1 MIYLIAGKL
10 KFSYPHYSTLD
21 PFFAGVVGLSL
32 YYVAI
37 FAMPS
42 TLLHRSFLPIWIGSI
57 AVLTVLAAL
66 GLRMVRYNVPQAE
79 VVGVYERVPAPF
91 LKVVTVPN
99 KLTLEEDGTMT
110 LHGADGELVFAGNW
124 TWDGKEGV
132 VRVDDPRWD
141 RQIRLRS
148 TLTGPRLAMRISAL
162 SLAEDHPEHDEEVDL
177 LRVKANSATV
187 RN

>member
-1 MIYLIAGKL
+1 M
-10 KFSYPHYSTLD
+10 
-21 PFFAGVVGLSL
+21 LSL
-32 YYVAI
+32 
-37 FAMPS
+37 
-42 TLLHRSFLPIWIGSI
+42 LLHRSFLLVWIGSI
-57 AVLTVLAAL
+57 TVLTVLAAI

-91 LKVVTVPN
+91 LKAATLPN
-99 KLTLEEDGTMT
+99 KLTLREDGTMM
-110 LHGADGELVFAGNW
+110 LHGAEGELVFAGNW
-124 TWDGKEGV
+124 NWDGKEGV

-177 LRVKANSATV
+177 QLMKANNATV
-187 RN
+187 GN